1 MAAALNI
8 LMPVTGSADADN
20 QMARFHFI
28 RQIYIKVTMDKKL
41 KKKKNHIRRYA
52 IVHDNECQIFNHRQ
66 ETQKEMTYFNL
77 KSSITNAGLCFFCF
91 CFVSFVLF
99 FAASKLY
106 GSIIILFMITK

>member
-41 KKKKNHIRRYA
+41 KKKESY
-52 IVHDNECQIFNHRQ
+52 
-66 ETQKEMTYFNL
+66 
-77 KSSITNAGLCFFCF
+77 
-91 CFVSFVLF
+91 
-99 FAASKLY
+99 
-106 GSIIILFMITK
+106 